1 MNTVTCDGCLLQI
14 DPNDCTRTFANN
26 RWYYFC
32 RECERNGNRNNI
44 LALAYKNEYI
54 ARLEKRI
61 ETLEERL
68 SEFESKTGFMNAETM
83 YHNAELW
90 IVRNPRAW
98 AFIKQ
103 RADKC
108 VHDGHRFSMKRALE
122 ELRDS
127 DLVNR
132 FNEGE
137 FKISN
142 SLASVLTRFLIE
154 DMPEVREVVTLR
166 HSKVDRLFR

>member
-1 MNTVTCDGCLLQI
+1 MTVTCDGCLLQI

-32 RECERNGNRNNI
+32 RTCEKDGTRIRTLNEVR
-44 LALAYKNEYI
+44 KNEYI
-54 ARLEKRI
+54 DKLERRVEI
-61 ETLEERL
+61 LEERL
-68 SEFESKTGFMNAETM
+68 EQFEAKTGFMNAETM

-90 IVRNPRAW
+90 IVRNPRVW

-132 FNEGE
+132 FNEDE

-154 DMPEVREVVTLR
+154 DMPEVREFVTLR
-166 HSKVDRLFR
+166 HSKVDRLFK